1 MQIRNAL
8 FAALASLC
16 TAITGTAAM
25 AAEWP
30 ERAVTIIVPAGAG
43 GGTDAT
49 GRIIAD
55 MLKEKF
61 SQPFNVVN
69 QGGGG
74 GFIGISG
81 IANAKPDGYTLGIVY
96 NYAQYSLL
104 GIGDVGKS
112 DYTPIAQYNFDP
124 GGITV
129 SADSAFETVPQL
141 LEAIASDPSSVV
153 ITCGGSCGGSFD
165 SPLADL
171 IIRQGIDISKV
182 RFVPAQGAAAGLQD
196 LVSGGVQV
204 SPSSLPEVASLA
216 KAGKV
221 RPIGVF
227 GGNRNALLPDVPTVE
242 ESTGLLINGGAW
254 RALMGPAGLPENIT
268 SQLAAAMD
276 EIYHSDDF
284 QKRLSDLG
292 FGLLYRN
299 SADLE
304 KFMGEHEK
312 STAVVLNALGLA
324 KN

>member
-8 FAALASLC
+8 FAILASLS
-16 TAITGTAAM
+16 TAITGTIAM

-49 GRIIAD
+49 GRIIAE

-61 SQPFNVVN
+61 GQPFNVVN

-104 GIGDVGKS
+104 GIGEVGKS
-112 DYTPIAQYNFDP
+112 NYTPIAQYNFDP

-129 SADSAFETVPQL
+129 SADSPFETVPQL
-141 LEAIASDPSSVV
+141 LEAIAADPSGVV

-216 KAGKV
+216 QAGKV

-254 RALMGPAGLPENIT
+254 RALMGPAGLPKNIT
-268 SQLAAAMD
+268 SQLAKAMD

-304 KFMGEHEK
+304 KFMAEHEE
-312 STAVVLNALGLA
+312 STAVVLKALGLA

>member
-112 DYTPIAQYNFDP
+112 DYTQIAQYNFDP

-129 SADSAFETVPQL
+129 SAELVQH
-141 LEAIASDPSSVV
+141 
-153 ITCGGSCGGSFD
+153 
-165 SPLADL
+165 LAT
-171 IIRQGIDISKV
+171 R
-182 RFVPAQGAAAGLQD
+182 
-196 LVSGGVQV
+196 
-204 SPSSLPEVASLA
+204 LA
-216 KAGKV
+216 KTT
-221 RPIGVF
+221 RHF
-227 GGNRNALLPDVPTVE
+227 RCFGNRKDVF
-242 ESTGLLINGGAW
+242 SSCCIQA
-254 RALMGPAGLPENIT
+254 PAHG
-268 SQLAAAMD
+268 
-276 EIYHSDDF
+276 
-284 QKRLSDLG
+284 
-292 FGLLYRN
+292 
-299 SADLE
+299 
-304 KFMGEHEK
+304 K
-312 STAVVLNALGLA
+312 SSG
-324 KN
+324 